1 MEIPVSIKLETL
13 NYQVGGSKS
22 FARPYLWTYFFKAD
36 GSCFMLN
43 NAFNLQGNIHSFC
56 PPGSHGNL
64 LEQRVIPGASIP
76 IPAERGVWNAG
87 LSNMIIP
94 YFNQPLIPGVIGVV
108 AVLLH
113 QEGVSTRGM
122 EAGRAAMHS
131 FLDSSLNSMISG
143 LKPAHIDLKDI
154 EGSVTKYFE
163 EASKEKL
170 EGLTPAIVQAIRKE
184 QNLVQNMLSLLNK
197 DELIGFHFWQFTT
210 DQLKSG
216 RELLFEKDWTHNRLG
231 KWQLQGRAVFSDKT
245 Y

>member
-13 NYQVGGSKS
+13 SYQQGGSKA

-36 GSCFMLN
+36 GSSFMVN
-43 NAFNLQGNIHSFC
+43 NAFNIQGNIISFC
-56 PPGSHGNL
+56 PEGSHGNL
-64 LEQRVIPGASIP
+64 LEQRVTPGASIP
-76 IPAERGVWNAG
+76 IPVERGVWNAG

-94 YFNQPLIPGVIGVV
+94 YFNQALIPGVIGVV

-131 FLDSSLNSMISG
+131 FLDDSLNAMIVG
-143 LKPAHIDLKDI
+143 LKPAHIDLKNI
-154 EGSVTKYFE
+154 EGSVKKYFE
-163 EASKEKL
+163 EASKERL

-197 DELIGFHFWQFTT
+197 DELIGFHFWQFTA
-210 DQLKSG
+210 DQIKEG
-216 RELLFEKDWTHNRLG
+216 REVLINKDWSHNRLG
-231 KWQLQGRAVFSDKT
+231 DWHLKGRVVFNEKS